1 MRHLLSC
8 ASIWYTMLYDDVI
21 ASVDFFV
28 RINNMCVH
36 QKINDHLD
44 TICFN
49 GKRDVVGVVVDV
61 VVIHD
66 FLNHYY
72 FQIDF
77 LDLINHKL
85 LWDIRKSIK
94 HKWLQKYLVFACSWN
109 DTKLGGIMFQDT
121 TRHVPFRLFAYQKID
136 HATNQT
142 CVITLQLKTCEWNK
156 DV

>member
-1 MRHLLSC
+1 MV
-8 ASIWYTMLYDDVI
+8 YDDVI

-28 RINNMCVH
+28 RINIMCVH
-36 QKINDHLD
+36 QKINDPLD

-49 GKRDVVGVVVDV
+49 GKRDIVGVVVDV

-85 LWDIRKSIK
+85 
-94 HKWLQKYLVFACSWN
+94 QKERLAQIMSYRLLRGISRHQ
-109 DTKLGGIMFQDT
+109 LGI
-121 TRHVPFRLFAYQKID
+121 
-136 HATNQT
+136 
-142 CVITLQLKTCEWNK
+142 
-156 DV
+156 

>member
-1 MRHLLSC
+1 
-8 ASIWYTMLYDDVI
+8 MLYDDVI
-21 ASVDFFV
+21 VSVDFFV
-28 RINNMCVH
+28 RINIMCVH

-49 GKRDVVGVVVDV
+49 GKRDVVGAVVDV

-85 LWDIRKSIK
+85 
-94 HKWLQKYLVFACSWN
+94 QKELLTQIMSYRLLS
-109 DTKLGGIMFQDT
+109 GIS
-121 TRHVPFRLFAYQKID
+121 R
-136 HATNQT
+136 NQLA
-142 CVITLQLKTCEWNK
+142 ISMK
-156 DV
+156 

>member
-1 MRHLLSC
+1 
-8 ASIWYTMLYDDVI
+8 MLYDDVI

-28 RINNMCVH
+28 RINIMCVH

-49 GKRDVVGVVVDV
+49 GKRDVVGAVVDV

-85 LWDIRKSIK
+85 
-94 HKWLQKYLVFACSWN
+94 QKQIL
-109 DTKLGGIMFQDT
+109 TQIMSY
-121 TRHVPFRLFAYQKID
+121 RL
-136 HATNQT
+136 
-142 CVITLQLKTCEWNK
+142 L
-156 DV
+156 

>member
-1 MRHLLSC
+1 
-8 ASIWYTMLYDDVI
+8 MLYDDVI

-28 RINNMCVH
+28 RINIMYVH

-85 LWDIRKSIK
+85 QKERLTQTMSYRLLRGISRNQLGIWYAIIRKS
-94 HKWLQKYLVFACSWN
+94 
-109 DTKLGGIMFQDT
+109 
-121 TRHVPFRLFAYQKID
+121 
-136 HATNQT
+136 
-142 CVITLQLKTCEWNK
+142 
-156 DV
+156 